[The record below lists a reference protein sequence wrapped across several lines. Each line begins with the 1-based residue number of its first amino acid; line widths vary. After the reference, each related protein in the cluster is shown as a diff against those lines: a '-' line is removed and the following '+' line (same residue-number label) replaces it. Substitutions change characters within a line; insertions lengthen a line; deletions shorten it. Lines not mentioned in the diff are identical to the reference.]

1 LFSNNALLSSSAVR
15 RDALDI
21 LGAGVT
27 SVLIEPAMRSLL
39 SLDGDN
45 LLVAGHGC
53 VPLPPRCGPG
63 RLFVV
68 AVGKAALAMAK
79 SFERVVEQ
87 RVHDGFAIGTDAVER
102 AADLVAIRYVRGSHP
117 LPCAATLSNTDA
129 LLDMLRTA
137 ELTAVDL
144 VVFLLSGGASA
155 LLEKPRC
162 SLEQLTAINKAL
174 LRCGTDIQQTNT
186 VRKHLSLVKGGQLA
200 LRALP
205 ARQLSLIVSDVIAS
219 DVSVIGSGPTTL
231 DMSTLADVRG
241 VVERFQLHAAL
252 LGQHASADDLLRDFG
267 FAETPKDAGAFER
280 VTNVVLISNAVAVDA
295 MRVRAQALGYV
306 VDDRGVTLC
315 GEARAL
321 GRQFAHDLLRP
332 GVAAIGAGETTV
344 TVCARAGRGGRNQ
357 EFALGAVG
365 HLVVPGVVCAL
376 GTDGND
382 NGPVAGALVD
392 NDTPAERAADF
403 LARNDATTF
412 FEQCGGEPCQLII
425 NDGNGTGTNVADV
438 FLALGRKR
446 DQAS

>member
-1 LFSNNALLSSSAVR
+1 MFSNSALLGSSAVR

-39 SLDGDN
+39 SLDGDS
-45 LLVAGHGC
+45 LIVAGHGR

-68 AVGKAALAMAK
+68 AVGKAAAAMAK
-79 SFERVVEQ
+79 SFERVVER
-87 RVHDGFAIGTDAVER
+87 RVHDGFAIGTDAVES

-137 ELTAVDL
+137 ELTALDL
-144 VVFLLSGGASA
+144 VVFLVSGGASA
-155 LLEKPRC
+155 LLESPRC

-174 LRCGTDIQQTNT
+174 LRCGTDIHETNT

-231 DMSTLADVRG
+231 DRSTLADVRG
-241 VVERFQLHAAL
+241 VVERFQLHVAVP
-252 LGQHASADDLLRDFG
+252 GQHASVDDFLRDFG
-267 FAETPKDAGAFER
+267 FAETPKDAGAFDR

-295 MRVRAQALGYV
+295 MRARAQELGYAV
-306 VDDRGVTLC
+306 EDRGVTLC
-315 GEARAL
+315 GEARAV
-321 GRQFAHDLLRP
+321 GRQFAELVRP

-344 TVCARAGRGGRNQ
+344 KVCARAGRGGRNQ

-365 HLVVPGVVCAL
+365 HLAVPGVVCAL

-392 NDTPAERAADF
+392 HDTPAERAADF
-403 LARNDATTF
+403 LARNDSTTF
-412 FEQCGGEPCQLII
+412 FEQCGGALII
-425 NDGNGTGTNVADV
+425 NDGNGTGTNVADI